1 MINKPAAT
9 PKEIIAH
16 TEAWLLEAVIG
27 LNLCPFAKSVQAKK
41 QIAYQVS
48 DATDTASLLT
58 ELGTALAM
66 LAESEPETV
75 ETLLLIHPLAMRD
88 FLDYNDFLSL
98 ADALLDDAGLTGIF
112 QIASFHPDYQFAG
125 TTPDDITNCSN
136 RSPYPMLHLLREDSV
151 EKALTAMPEAE
162 LIVERNLATLRQ
174 LGPQGWQELQERIRP
189 S

>member
-1 MINKPAAT
+1 MISKPAAK
-9 PKEIIAH
+9 PEEIIAH

-27 LNLCPFAKSVQAKK
+27 LNLCPFAKSVQVKK

-48 DATDTASLLT
+48 NATDTASLLAD
-58 ELGTALAM
+58 LAAAMAL
-66 LAESEPETV
+66 LDESEPEMI
-75 ETLLLIHPLAMRD
+75 ETLLLIHPSAMRH

-98 ADALLDDAGLTGIF
+98 ADALLEDAGLTGVF

-125 TTPDDITNCSN
+125 TAPDDITNCSN

-151 EKALTAMPEAE
+151 EKAVSAMPEAE

-174 LGPQGWQELQERIRP
+174 LGTQGWQELQERIRP